1 MSQITAIAT
10 TGGMGSVGTLTGDVG
25 AAATPTASNINIL
38 GGSNIGTVTPGGGS
52 DVTINLDDTVS
63 ISGSMTAGTG
73 LTTTTGNADILTG
86 NVNIGTATPGNSYD
100 LSIEKTVAGAIGIS
114 VQNPSVNAAASST
127 LQLIVEPA
135 TDDTYVAYVV
145 NGANTWSSGIDNSDS
160 DKWKLTTG
168 TSPSAGTEA
177 ISVATTGMVTMAND
191 ASIST
196 LTITGNI
203 NMPATNAA
211 GTAGIITW
219 GGMRFLSSNG
229 STGYGPTNTFLGL
242 NSGNTTTTGALNTGI
257 GSYALSGITTGA
269 HNAALGMDAGFYIT
283 SGSYNTLVGNNAGSY
298 INAGSNNVAVGV
310 EAGINVG
317 NGNNNTFIGCFT
329 GAGLGGSESYNV
341 YLGQSVYG
349 VLGESQTMRL
359 GASDPGLNPITD
371 TFIAGIYNTAIG
383 ATAGVVL
390 IDDTHQLGSSNG
402 SNGQVLV
409 GGGTGPVWANITSTD
424 TSVTI
429 TNGANTID
437 LSVAPSSSF
446 TWNVETGAS
455 VNMAVNN
462 GYIANRSAATLA
474 ALLPAT
480 AAVGDVVRVTGI
492 DNATGWRITQ
502 NAGQTIHLG
511 TSATTTG
518 VAGYLE
524 STAIR
529 DSVELVCVIANT
541 TWNALSIVGNI
552 TVA

>member
-145 NGANTWSSGIDNSDS
+145 NGATTWSSGVDNSDS

-168 TSPSAGTEA
+168 ASPSAGTEA

-196 LTITGNI
+196 LTITENI
-203 NMPATNAA
+203 NMPATNSA
-211 GTAGIITW
+211 GTEGVIIW
-219 GGMRFLSSNG
+219 NGSRFLSN
-229 STGYGPTNTFLGL
+229 YGPSNTFLGR
-242 NSGNTTTTGALNTGI
+242 NSGNTTTTGTDNTGI
-257 GSYALSGITTGA
+257 GHVALNAITTGA
-269 HNAALGMDAGFYIT
+269 DNVALGSAAGIYVT
-283 SGSYNTLVGNNAGSY
+283 SGSVNTLVGTSAGRF
-298 INAGSNNVAVGV
+298 IDTGSNNVVVGGYY
-310 EAGINVG
+310 AHGITS
-317 NGNNNTFIGCFT
+317 GNNNTFIGYQA
-329 GAGLGGSESYNV
+329 GAVLNSSESYNV
-341 YLGQSVYG
+341 YLGQKVYG

-359 GASDPGLNPITD
+359 GASDPGDNPITD

-390 IDDTHQLGSSNG
+390 IDSTHQLGSSNG

>member
-73 LTTTTGNADILTG
+73 FT
-86 NVNIGTATPGNSYD
+86 
-100 LSIEKTVAGAIGIS
+100 
-114 VQNPSVNAAASST
+114 
-127 LQLIVEPA
+127 
-135 TDDTYVAYVV
+135 
-145 NGANTWSSGIDNSDS
+145 
-160 DKWKLTTG
+160 
-168 TSPSAGTEA
+168 
-177 ISVATTGMVTMAND
+177 ATTGDIKA
-191 ASIST
+191 
-196 LTITGNI
+196 
-203 NMPATNAA
+203 
-211 GTAGIITW
+211 TAGSFVATAGNVKLPTTNSTFTQGAIYS
-219 GGMRFLSSNG
+219 SSNVVAHF
-229 STGYGPTNTFLGL
+229 YNYNTALGL
-242 NSGNTTTTGALNTGI
+242 GAGA
-257 GSYALSGITTGA
+257 GGFITTARDNTLIGG
-269 HNAALGMDAGFYIT
+269 LAGERLT
-283 SGSYNTLVGNNAGSY
+283 SGERNTLIGMAAGSY
-298 INAGSNNVAVGV
+298 IDTGSSNVVVGGYW
-310 EAGINVG
+310 ALGISS
-317 NGNNNTFIGCFT
+317 GNNNTLIGISA
-329 GAGLGGSESYNV
+329 GASLSSSESYNV
-341 YLGQSVYG
+341 YLGQQVYG

-390 IDDTHQLGSSNG
+390 IDSTHQLGSSNG

-518 VAGYLE
+518 AAGYLE

-541 TWNALSIVGNI
+541 TWNALSVVGNI